1 MGMFFGKDEQQ
12 RRRTHGRQAVTKDTR
27 PMLKIPLRTCVTPG
41 DNWQSRTRRSLEP
54 ASSGSTTNEVR
65 GGGLVLK
72 PRMDANTRE

>member
-1 MGMFFGKDEQQ
+1 
-12 RRRTHGRQAVTKDTR
+12 
-27 PMLKIPLRTCVTPG
+27 MLKIPLRTCVTPG